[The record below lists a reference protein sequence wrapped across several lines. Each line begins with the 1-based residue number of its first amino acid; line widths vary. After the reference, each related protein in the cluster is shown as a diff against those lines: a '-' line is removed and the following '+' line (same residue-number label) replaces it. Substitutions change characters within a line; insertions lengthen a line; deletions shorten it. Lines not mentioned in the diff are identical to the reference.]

1 MQILQDQPH
10 VISPC
15 ERCDHAIESRTGHP
29 DLNANVYSSYTPA
42 NAAENDALLASLSQ
56 VNQNIGDCDSAI
68 EHLHQKIK
76 RIRQQRWLLVS
87 TAADVKALL
96 SLLRQ
101 LPLEILAEIA
111 RFTLPRHCWRAVALD
126 LRWVWSRIRLP
137 LPYYHWPEGD
147 RKALAEIVRTY
158 LERSG
163 QLPVSLLNVNASNM
177 NDSLRA
183 VLKEHAWH
191 IGTLDA
197 VLYDGKLPFDASF
210 PVLKELI
217 IRDGDIP
224 ALDAP
229 QLVAV
234 ELRRVCSSIELP
246 WANLRA
252 LMMSFTMDLHDI
264 TILRLCSRLEV
275 LSLLSDQGVARGAVP
290 PSQPLL
296 FPSFHM
302 LELGGASI
310 LFGPHI
316 HAPVLSHAM
325 LNMMRCD
332 WTGDSWYNNFCQS
345 IAQILSGLLASA
357 TSITLRNVI
366 SKDMNSLRMI
376 LCMPR
381 TLRKVAIVEET
392 LDGAN
397 HRVPATNQAFLEM
410 ICYNAD
416 VPFLPKLAEVE
427 IVSGRMVHWTDND
440 VACVRR
446 LLESR
451 SPSSKAGCT
460 PLERFFVCMPNVL
473 RWPVIFS
480 DEGEG
485 WGRATNF
492 EGRRILD
499 MYSSDLPYPWIGP
512 FKVADAL

>member
-1 MQILQDQPH
+1 
-10 VISPC
+10 
-15 ERCDHAIESRTGHP
+15 
-29 DLNANVYSSYTPA
+29 SYLT
-42 NAAENDALLASLSQ
+42 
-56 VNQNIGDCDSAI
+56 
-68 EHLHQKIK
+68 
-76 RIRQQRWLLVS
+76 
-87 TAADVKALL
+87 
-96 SLLRQ
+96 
-101 LPLEILAEIA
+101 
-111 RFTLPRHCWRAVALD
+111 
-126 LRWVWSRIRLP
+126 LP

-410 ICYNAD
+410 FCYNAD